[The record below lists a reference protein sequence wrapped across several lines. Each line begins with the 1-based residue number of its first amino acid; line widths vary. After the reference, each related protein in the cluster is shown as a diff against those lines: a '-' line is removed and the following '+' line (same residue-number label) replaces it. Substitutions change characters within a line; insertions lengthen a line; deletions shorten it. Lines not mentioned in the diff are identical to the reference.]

1 MKKIILIAAMAAFAL
16 STYAQLGVQV
26 GYILPTDK
34 TKIGNNKTSS
44 SINGIQ
50 AGVNYTYYYNDNL
63 FVQPALL
70 YSFGGRSK
78 SESGTLPMWGA
89 YKFTS
94 TFTSHSIDLPIH
106 IGYALPIGDD
116 FKVFAFA
123 GPDFQYNIDQ
133 KTSFKSSDPTINN
146 ILGALG
152 LSEGSIYGTKD
163 HPNKDLS
170 HWDILLGAGIG
181 ATYKNMTLKAGLDFG
196 LMNKY
201 VGDLDKYS
209 IHTNVFS
216 LALGYSF

>member
-1 MKKIILIAAMAAFAL
+1 MKKIILIAAMAAFTL
-16 STYAQLGVQV
+16 SIYAQLGVQV
-26 GYILPTDK
+26 GYILPTDR
-34 TKIGNNKTSS
+34 TKIEKNKSSS

-50 AGVNYTYYYNDNL
+50 AGVNYTYFYNDNL

-70 YSFGGRSK
+70 YSFGGKSDSK
-78 SESGTLPMWGA
+78 SGKAGMWGD

-94 TFTSHSIDLPIH
+94 AFTSHSIDLPIH

-116 FKVFAFA
+116 LKVFAFA

-133 KTSFKSSDPTINN
+133 KTSFKSNDPNINN
-146 ILGALG
+146 VLAFLG
-152 LSEGSIYGTKD
+152 LSGGSVYGTKD

-181 ATYKNMTLKAGLDFG
+181 ATYKNMTFKAGFDFG

-201 VGDLDKYS
+201 TGDVKNKS

-216 LALGYSF
+216 VALGYSF